1 LRITISG
8 PPGSGKSSLSKILSA
23 RLGMELISMGDIFR
37 KYAQDR
43 CMCLAEYGILAK
55 KNGDIDREIDE
66 MQKRM
71 AKDKDNIILEGR
83 LSGFLVDAD
92 LKVWLKAPLDI
103 RAQRIAKRENKPLS
117 VAKSETSE
125 REDCERDRYI
135 NYYNIDIKDL
145 SVYDIVID
153 TSRMSP
159 QNISEIVSKAV
170 ECLKKI

>member
-8 PPGSGKSSLSKILSA
+8 PPGSGKSSLSKILSV

-37 KYAQDR
+37 KCAEDR
-43 CMCLAEYGILAK
+43 RMCLAEYGILAK
-55 KNGDIDREIDE
+55 NNGDIDREIDE
-66 MQKRM
+66 MQKRI
-71 AKDKDNIILEGR
+71 AKDKDNLILEGR

-92 LKVWLKAPLDI
+92 LKVWLKAPLEI
-103 RAQRIAKRENKPLS
+103 RAERIAKRENKP

-125 REDCERDRYI
+125 REECERERYI

-153 TSRMSP
+153 TSRLRPES
-159 QNISEIVSKAV
+159 ISEIVSKAV
-170 ECLKKI
+170 ECLK